1 MVGTTIN
8 LRISKQG
15 IMFRNHGGIFGD
27 MAAEKSIP
35 KTDVAPG
42 CYKFMGWDH
51 SRRKIQ
57 KRLNLF
63 ANMDRFLLNLAK
75 NWNFGLHIP
84 WPNELVLLC
93 ICVIVCLNICVFA
106 E

>member
-1 MVGTTIN
+1 
-8 LRISKQG
+8 
-15 IMFRNHGGIFGD
+15 
-27 MAAEKSIP
+27 MAAEKGIL

-57 KRLNLF
+57 KSLNLF
-63 ANMDRFLLNLAK
+63 ANMDRFCLNLAK

-93 ICVIVCLNICVFA
+93 ICVSEYLCICRMN
-106 E
+106 EGTD